1 MSRGHPHD
9 FPAAA
14 REALADE
21 QLRANM
27 RRATQT
33 IRARRAAAVAEL
45 ADFEELREQ
54 ARRLKDDALCRL
66 DELLSQFEAAA
77 TAAGAQVHHAV
88 DAAAA
93 CAVVAGIARRN
104 GVTELVKMKSL
115 ATDEICLDAA
125 LAEAGVEAVETDLA
139 ELIVQLAGDTA
150 SHILVPAVHYSRG
163 QIRDIFRRT
172 IAAGEGQAGGRE
184 RDGDRELSD
193 DPNEL
198 AEVSRLYL
206 RERFLRAGMGVT
218 GGNVAVAET
227 GTVCVVE
234 NEGNGRMVTTLPPAL
249 VSVVGIEKVVPSL
262 EDLGLLLRLLPRS
275 ATGERMSSYV
285 SLLTGVT
292 PGDGPQEYH
301 IVLLDNGR
309 RNALAD
315 PVGRQA
321 LRCIRCSACLNV
333 CPVYTRVGG
342 HAYGSIYPGPIGA
355 ILTPQLWGMEE
366 YAKLPFASTLCGA
379 CAEVCPVG
387 IDIPGVLLHL
397 RARAVREQ
405 APAPEKAL
413 FGAAAWAFG
422 SSRRFAAAQ
431 RAGRAAELPL
441 VRGGLVRTLPPPLA
455 GWSEGRDLRPVA
467 RETFREWWA
476 RDRGAGDAAAGN
488 VAAGDT
494 AAGPPE
500 AGESRGE
507 EAP

>member
-1 MSRGHPHD
+1 MSRGRPHD
-9 FPAAA
+9 FPTAA

-27 RRATQT
+27 CRATQT
-33 IRARRAAAVAEL
+33 IRGRRAAAVAEL
-45 ADFEELREQ
+45 PGFEELREQ
-54 ARRLKDDALCRL
+54 ARRVKDDALGRL
-66 DELLSQFEAAA
+66 DELLAQFEAAA
-77 TAAGAQVHHAV
+77 TAAGAQVHYAA

-93 CAVVAGIARRN
+93 NAIVAGIARDH

-115 ATDEICLDAA
+115 ATDEIRLDAA

-139 ELIVQLAGDTA
+139 EVIVQLAGDTA

-163 QIRDIFRRT
+163 QIRDIFART
-172 IAAGEGQAGGRE
+172 IARGR
-184 RDGDRELSD
+184 DISD

-218 GGNVAVAET
+218 GCNVAVAET

-234 NEGNGRMVTTLPPAL
+234 NEGNGRMVTTLPPLL

-292 PGDGPQEYH
+292 PGDGPREYH

-309 RNALAD
+309 RNALDD

-366 YAKLPFASTLCGA
+366 HAKLPFASSLCGA

-387 IDIPGVLLHL
+387 IDIPEVLLYL
-397 RARAVREQ
+397 RGRAVREQ
-405 APAPEKAL
+405 ASAPERAA
-413 FGAAAWAFG
+413 FGAAAWVFG
-422 SSRRFAAAQ
+422 SPRRFAAAQ
-431 RAGRAAELPL
+431 KSGRAAALPL
-441 VRGGLVRTLPPPLA
+441 EARAGLVRKLPPPLA
-455 GWSEGRDLRPVA
+455 GWTEGRDLRPVA

-476 RDRGAGDAAAGN
+476 RERGGATVSPGC
-488 VAAGDT
+488 
-494 AAGPPE
+494 
-500 AGESRGE
+500 GE

>member
-1 MSRGHPHD
+1 MSGHD

-21 QLRANM
+21 RLRVNL

-33 IRARRAAAVAEL
+33 IRARRAGAIAEL
-45 ADFEELREQ
+45 AGFEELRDQ
-54 ARRLKDDALCRL
+54 ARRVKDDALDRL
-66 DELLSQFEAAA
+66 DELLDAFQAAA
-77 TAAGAQVHHAV
+77 EAAGAQVHHAA

-93 CAVVAGIARRN
+93 NDIVAGIAHDH

-115 ATDEICLDAA
+115 ATDEIGLDAA

-163 QIRDIFRRT
+163 QVRDLFRRT
-172 IAAGEGQAGGRE
+172 IAQGR
-184 RDGDRELSD
+184 DLSD
-193 DPNEL
+193 DPREL

-206 RERFLRAGMGVT
+206 RERFLRARMGVT
-218 GGNVAVAET
+218 GANIGVAET
-227 GTVCVVE
+227 GTVCIVE
-234 NEGNGRMVTTLPPAL
+234 NEGNGRMCSTLPPVL
-249 VSVVGIEKVVPSL
+249 VTVMGVEKVVPTL
-262 EDLGLLLRLLPRS
+262 EDLALLLRLLPRS

-292 PGDGPQEYH
+292 AGDGPREYH

-309 RNALAD
+309 RRALAD

-333 CPVYTRVGG
+333 CPVYCRVGG

-355 ILTPQLWGMEE
+355 ILTPQLWGMAE
-366 YAKLPFASTLCGA
+366 YAALPFASSLCGA

-387 IDIPGVLLHL
+387 IDIPQVLLHL

-405 APAPEKAL
+405 APAPEKAA

-422 SSRRFAAAQ
+422 APQRFAAAQ
-431 RAGRAAELPL
+431 KLGRAAEVPL
-441 VRGGLVRTLPPPLA
+441 TRGGLVRRLPRPLA
-455 GWSEGRDLRPVA
+455 GWTQGRDLRPVA

-476 RDRGAGDAAAGN
+476 RERGPAGGHGERRGGRDDEGA
-488 VAAGDT
+488 
-494 AAGPPE
+494 PPGG
-500 AGESRGE
+500 ASSRGRG